1 MARLKAFKVLASH
14 VFEYK
19 GLLHAMTQL
28 RSTLDIVAKN
38 QLNILIQLAQVDK
51 HFANA
56 EREMIY
62 RIGREKN
69 FPDDK
74 VLSMIQNAEPIDSLG
89 ALSANQ
95 KFQYL
100 MDCIDLML
108 VDQKVMESELIFC
121 RGIAIKMGF
130 KKSVV
135 DFLVDSRP
143 TVSIAELSRITMA
156 EYIV

>member
-1 MARLKAFKVLASH
+1 
-14 VFEYK
+14 
-19 GLLHAMTQL
+19 MTQP
-28 RSTLDIVAKN
+28 RSTLDIVVKN

-69 FPDDK
+69 FPEDK
-74 VLSMIQNAEPIDSLG
+74 VLSMIQNPEPIDSLG
-89 ALSANQ
+89 ALSVNQ

-108 VDQKVMESELIFC
+108 IDQKIMESELIFC

-130 KKSVV
+130 KKGVV
-135 DFLVDSRP
+135 DFLVETKQSLPPDELKSR
-143 TVSIAELSRITMA
+143 VVDEFLA
-156 EYIV
+156 